1 MYHLD
6 GKIALITGAGAG
18 IGRSI
23 ALRLADE
30 GCDVGIV
37 DLDAAGAEV
46 TAELVRGKG
55 PRAAVAHADVAV
67 RDQVAVAVEAVTAT
81 LGPVDILVNNAGI
94 LRVGGLLEIAP
105 QAWRESFQ
113 VNTDGPFNCCQAVV
127 PGMVQRGRGRVIN
140 LASWLAKMGKAHYG
154 AYCASKF
161 AVIGFTQTLALEVA
175 DRGVTVNAICPGT
188 IGETAMREEAEA
200 IHRQLGLPSAEQR
213 IADIPLGRLGVPDD
227 IARVAAFLASDEA
240 AYMTGQAI
248 NVTGGLWLH

>member
-94 LRVGGLLEIAP
+94 LRVGGLLEIGP
-105 QAWRESFQ
+105 EAWQDSFR
-113 VNTDGPFNCCQAVV
+113 VNADGPFNCCRAVV
-127 PGMVQRGRGRVIN
+127 PGMVQRGRGHVVN
-140 LASWLAKMGKAHYG
+140 LGSIAGRQTYPRG
-154 AYCASKF
+154 NVYCATKA
-161 AVIGFTQTLALEVA
+161 AVRALTEGLKQDLLGTPIRVSSVDPGLVETEFSEVRFHGDHLRA
-175 DRGVTVNAICPGT
+175 
-188 IGETAMREEAEA
+188 AEVY
-200 IHRQLGLPSAEQR
+200 QGLT
-213 IADIPLGRLGVPDD
+213 PLSPMD
-227 IARVAAFLASDEA
+227 IAEIVLFCITRPAHV
-240 AYMTGQAI
+240 
-248 NVTGGLWLH
+248 NVSELLVVPTDQSSATLVHRRS